1 MSDVDKAIQSNIQ
14 PIEPRINADRLW
26 QSVMDL
32 AAFTEPDRPYTR
44 RVFSALH
51 SKARQWLVKQF
62 EQAGLSVRMDKAAN
76 IVGRMEGTLIP
87 DHVVMNG
94 SHIDTVENGGRF
106 DGIAGVLVG
115 LEIARILRENGI
127 VPRHSF
133 EFVDFLG
140 EEPNDYGLS
149 CVGSRG
155 MSGKLTTADLGRC
168 NPQGESLGDALIRAG
183 GSPGDLTGPLRKDR
197 EIKAYVELHIE
208 QGKLLPQGGHD
219 IGIVTDIVGIKRF
232 RILVTGQADH
242 AGNTPMN
249 DRQDALVGA
258 ARLVDWVNRM
268 ARSFDARGDGYF
280 VGTVGRFDVSP
291 NAANI
296 VPGSVDFVLEI
307 RTSYPPLLDEFIAM
321 FEREWPT
328 IIDDAAIRL
337 THEQL
342 SDTPLS
348 QCAPAVQDAIRKA
361 SGSLGFSSISLASG
375 AGHDAMYIHTIAPM
389 GMVFIPCRDGRSHC
403 PEEWSEPEQLAA
415 GADVV
420 LRTMLRIDQSD

>member
-1 MSDVDKAIQSNIQ
+1 MISNL
-14 PIEPRINADRLW
+14 PRINTERLW

-51 SKARQWLVKQF
+51 AEGRDWLVRQF
-62 EQAGLSVRMDKAAN
+62 EQAGLNVRRDKAAN
-76 IVGRMEGTLIP
+76 IVGRMEGAVFP
-87 DHVVMNG
+87 DRVIMNG

-115 LEIARILRENGI
+115 LEIARTLRENGI
-127 VPRHSF
+127 TPRHAF

-149 CVGSRG
+149 CVGSRS
-155 MSGKLTTADLGRC
+155 MSGKLTPADLARH
-168 NPQGESLGDALIRAG
+168 NPQGETLGEALARAG
-183 GSPGDLTGPLRKDR
+183 GSPDDLTEALRKDG

-208 QGKLLPQGGHD
+208 QGKLLQRGGHD
-219 IGIVTDIVGIKRF
+219 IGVVTDIVGIRRF
-232 RILVTGQADH
+232 RIEVTGQADH
-242 AGNTPMN
+242 AGNTPMD

-258 ARLVDWVNRM
+258 ARLVDWVNRT
-268 ARSFDARGDGYF
+268 ARSFDAADDAYF
-280 VGTVGRFDVSP
+280 VGTVGRFDVRP

-296 VPGSVDFVLEI
+296 VPGHVDLVLEI
-307 RTSYPPLLDEFIAM
+307 RSSDPPLLDDFMAS
-321 FEREWPT
+321 FERQWPE
-328 IIDDAAIRL
+328 IIGDAAV
-337 THEQL
+337 TVAHEQL
-342 SDTPLS
+342 SDTPAS
-348 QCAPAVQDAIRKA
+348 KCASAIQGAIREA
-361 SGSLGFSSISLASG
+361 SDSLGFSSIPLASG
-375 AGHDAMYIHTIAPM
+375 AGHDAMYVHTMAPM

-420 LRTMLRIDQSD
+420 LRAMLRIDQDG